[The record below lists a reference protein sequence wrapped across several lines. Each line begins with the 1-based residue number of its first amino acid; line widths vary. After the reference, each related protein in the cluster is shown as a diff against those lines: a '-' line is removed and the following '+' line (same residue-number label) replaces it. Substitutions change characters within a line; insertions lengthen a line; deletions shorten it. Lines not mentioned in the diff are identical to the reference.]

1 MYGFLVRATII
12 ISALLPEGVRFTQP
26 FLY

>member
-12 ISALLPEGVRFTQP
+12 ISALLLEGVRFTQP